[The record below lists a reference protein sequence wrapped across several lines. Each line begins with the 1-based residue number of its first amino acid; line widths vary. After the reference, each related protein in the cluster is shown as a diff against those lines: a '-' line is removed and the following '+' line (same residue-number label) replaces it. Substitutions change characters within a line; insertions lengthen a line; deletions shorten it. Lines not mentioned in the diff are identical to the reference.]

1 MTPVLLQE
9 GRIQMLVF
17 TVEQQ
22 TFSIAKPSLRPHAH
36 FKDEQTKAQKM
47 PSVPS
52 GDCKPEKL
60 GVKNAGTLGTL
71 PPPPPLPSLLCF
83 FLHACT

>member
-52 GDCKPEKL
+52 GEV
-60 GVKNAGTLGTL
+60 G
-71 PPPPPLPSLLCF
+71 S
-83 FLHACT
+83 